1 MASTLPST
9 LYAPQYSYLHKM
21 EQAHEDSFSGDLMER
36 LRRANVQSNLRRA
49 RSNKLRL
56 AVEPAE
62 KLSAASPASP
72 TTWQLTMSTDTSGS
86 PTLSPAKPLTLT
98 FSSAKTQAYDETRK
112 ASPARAP
119 SPETPMKLW
128 QTDLKPLARF
138 DHKEVNTSSTT
149 SPPRPLVASKE
160 TQTTPMPDEIASSQ
174 ESSTFPKINTL
185 LITGA
190 LIWLCS
196 RSLLRAAASSSGPS
210 PSHAPP
216 RSPFG
221 VITSYSFVLLLVL
234 LTLSAYSRRDA
245 CQTGEPEAIWQRETT
260 SGDPFSPKR
269 LSRRKKP

>member
-1 MASTLPST
+1 
-9 LYAPQYSYLHKM
+9 
-21 EQAHEDSFSGDLMER
+21 MER

-49 RSNKLRL
+49 RSNMLRL
-56 AVEPAE
+56 AVEPDE

-72 TTWQLTMSTDTSGS
+72 TTWQLTMSNDISDS

-128 QTDLKPLARF
+128 QTDLKPLARG
-138 DHKEVNTSSTT
+138 DHKEVNNSSTT

-160 TQTTPMPDEIASSQ
+160 TQTTPMPDEMVSSQ
-174 ESSTFPKINTL
+174 ESSTFPKIANTL
-185 LITGA
+185 LLMTGA

-196 RSLLRAAASSSGPS
+196 RLLLRAAASSSVPP

-216 RSPFG
+216 RSPFC
-221 VITSYSFVLLLVL
+221 VFTSYSFVLLLAL

-269 LSRRKKP
+269 LSRRNKP